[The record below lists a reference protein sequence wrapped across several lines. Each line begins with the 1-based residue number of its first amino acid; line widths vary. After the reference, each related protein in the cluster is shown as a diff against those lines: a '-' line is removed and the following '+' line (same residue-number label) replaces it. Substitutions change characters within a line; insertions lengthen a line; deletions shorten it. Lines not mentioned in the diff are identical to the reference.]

1 MHLTTLLNGSVLF
14 LLASTGLLVV
24 NRQLRLGIA
33 LLTCQSLLLAG
44 IAILVALGSGI
55 EHLYL
60 AVVLTVLV
68 KAVLASVALGV
79 VLRCAKTKVER
90 EILGR
95 GLSLSICVGLVL
107 VSYSSV
113 HQVQLPQVISAPN
126 SLWVAISL
134 VLIGLFMMVSRRKAL
149 MQIIGLVT
157 IENGVFLL
165 ALSTTYGMP
174 IFVEVGIFLDIGCS
188 IIMLSFFAFKINQIF
203 ETLDITELRHLK
215 G

>member
-1 MHLTTLLNGSVLF
+1 MYITTILNGSVLL

-79 VLRCAKTKVER
+79 VLRCARTKVER

-126 SLWVAISL
+126 SLWVAISM

-165 ALSTTYGMP
+165 ALSTTYCMA
-174 IFVEVGIFLDIGCS
+174 IFVEVGIFLDFGWS
-188 IIMLSFFAFKINQIF
+188 V
-203 ETLDITELRHLK
+203 
-215 G
+215 

>member
-1 MHLTTLLNGSVLF
+1 MYITTILNGSVLL

-79 VLRCAKTKVER
+79 VLRCARTKVER

-113 HQVQLPQVISAPN
+113 HQVQLPQV
-126 SLWVAISL
+126 
-134 VLIGLFMMVSRRKAL
+134 LIGLFMMVSRRKAV

-174 IFVEVGIFLDIGCS
+174 IFVEVGIFLDVGWS